1 MCTLWSQA
9 PAALKRPWQGRE
21 EDEPQSGG
29 FLQSNAPIVTRDQ
42 PVSEAG
48 VSSRELVLC
57 CTSLLPELNSSS
69 THGLAH
75 CLMPVHAHVCRR
87 L

>member
-1 MCTLWSQA
+1 MCTLWLQA

-21 EDEPQSGG
+21 DDEPQSGG

-57 CTSLLPELNSSS
+57 CTCLS
-69 THGLAH
+69 TTAAPMAWLIVSCPCMCMFADD
-75 CLMPVHAHVCRR
+75 CS
-87 L
+87 